1 MSPACHRP
9 ARLTAGFSELPDGGL
24 IIGAAVRNSAVA
36 NHPLVRE
43 RYPVLSQAIL
53 FGASGQIRNMAT
65 TGGNLMQRTR
75 CYYFYDEA
83 ARCNKR
89 TPGAGCDAI
98 GGFNRMHAILGAS
111 DSCIATHPSDMCVA
125 LAALDA
131 TVHVQGAGGE
141 RNIPMNDF
149 HRLPGDTPHVETSLG
164 PDELITAIHLP
175 PLAFAKHSRYRKV
188 RDRASYAFALVSVAA
203 ALETSDGAIR
213 NVRLALGGVAHKPW
227 RAYQAENTMI
237 GAKAT
242 RETFERAAEAELSD
256 ARGYGHNDFKIELAK
271 RTIVSV
277 LTRIG
282 GSRRCSMSVMQS
294 IMETIAKVLPDKEV
308 GSAHCAITAM
318 SASLWTASTVMPKCK
333 ARRASRAE
341 FKVDNMAYAVPVYS
355 TIAKGKIRKI
365 HSGPARSRRQ
375 ACWP

>member
-1 MSPACHRP
+1 MKNFAYSRAESVEGAVSLLSGHPNSKFLGGGTNLVDLMRENIEQPDALIDVT
-9 ARLTAGFSELPDGGL
+9 RLPSGGINELPDGGL
-24 IIGAAVRNSAVA
+24 SIAAAVKNSAVA
-36 NHPLVRE
+36 NHRSVRE

-75 CYYFYDEA
+75 CYYFYDQA

-89 TPGAGCDAI
+89 TPGSGCDAI

-131 TVHVQGAGGE
+131 TVHVQGARGE
-141 RNIPMNDF
+141 RDIPMKDF
-149 HRLPGDTPHVETSLG
+149 HRLPGDTPHVETSLL
-164 PDELITAIHLP
+164 PDELITAIQLP
-175 PLAFAKHSRYRKV
+175 PLSFAKNSRYRKV

-203 ALETSDGAIR
+203 ALETENGSIR

-227 RAYQAENTMI
+227 RAYKAENMMI
-237 GAKAT
+237 GANAS

-271 RTIVSV
+271 RVITSV
-277 LTRIG
+277 L
-282 GSRRCSMSVMQS
+282 S
-294 IMETIAKVLPDKEV
+294 ELAEV
-308 GSAHCAITAM
+308 G
-318 SASLWTASTVMPKCK
+318 
-333 ARRASRAE
+333 
-341 FKVDNMAYAVPVYS
+341 
-355 TIAKGKIRKI
+355 GIR
-365 HSGPARSRRQ
+365 
-375 ACWP
+375 